1 MISKLPPLS
10 APSERNLNALDVI
23 MEKAIM
29 DLGFSDFNKSLRLF
43 DPATGMKIP
52 RYLIY
57 DIISLFKDGKQQ
69 DVGNCN
75 FNTRLEC
82 IQREIVNPRNK
93 LIQEGQIHKESEPF
107 RIRIKQ
113 FWDITETKTLLGP
126 KFTKEQLGHE
136 PDGLIFQPV
145 DHVSFKLFTL
155 FLAP

>member
-1 MISKLPPLS
+1 MYEPLFSEECTKKWHKYVFWGISGTV
-10 APSERNLNALDVI
+10 LDGEMVL
-23 MEKAIM
+23 
-29 DLGFSDFNKSLRLF
+29 DN

-69 DVGNCN
+69 DVGNCD

-82 IQREIVNPRNK
+82 IKREIVNPRNK
-93 LIQEGQIHKESEPF
+93 LIQEGQINKESEPF

-113 FWDITETKTLLGP
+113 FWEITETKTLLGP

-145 DHVSFKLFTL
+145 DHVS
-155 FLAP
+155 